1 LDSSRKRACSSE
13 RTRRPARP
21 TAMRLT
27 LTRRRRK
34 RRNPRRRTRRGS
46 TPTLPATMKRPPRSQ
61 RRRRSHQSD
70 DDRFVDVIN
79 KLKIL
84 SVNPHHKI

>member
-1 LDSSRKRACSSE
+1 LGSSRKRACSSE
-13 RTRRPARP
+13 RTKRLA
-21 TAMRLT
+21 RLT
-27 LTRRRRK
+27 ALRLKMARRRRK